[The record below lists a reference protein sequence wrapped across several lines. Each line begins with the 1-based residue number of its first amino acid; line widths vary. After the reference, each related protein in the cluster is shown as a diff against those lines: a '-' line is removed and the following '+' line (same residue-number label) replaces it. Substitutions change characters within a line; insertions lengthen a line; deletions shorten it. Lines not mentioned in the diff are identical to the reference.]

1 MGMLKF
7 KVNVPMEQKE
17 NGNMKREAMYFLDLE
32 LKIVSGGFEFYYWI
46 KNILIYCEPDLGVKE
61 KKKKRVWTH
70 CKPREV
76 EVSVITIFF
85 PVFLE
90 I

>member
-46 KNILIYCEPDLGVKE
+46 KNILIYCEPDLGLKE
-61 KKKKRVWTH
+61 KKKKEFELIINPEKLKYLWS
-70 CKPREV
+70 P
-76 EVSVITIFF
+76 FF
-85 PVFLE
+85 FQFF
-90 I
+90 